1 MKKLL
6 SLMLSF
12 ALMFSL
18 VGCSTASEEA
28 GAYTE
33 GTYTATAKGM
43 IDDVTV
49 EVVVTTD
56 EIVSVTI
63 TEHSESAGISDPAIE
78 KIPASIVDGQTL
90 NVDAIA
96 GATITSDAI
105 LLAVEDALT
114 QAGADV
120 EALKVKE
127 GAAAVVAEDV
137 EKTADVIVVGAGG
150 AGLAA
155 ATSAMQNGASVI
167 VIEKMSAVGGNT
179 IVSGGVYN
187 APDPSR
193 QEPLGI
199 EDSVE
204 FYATQ
209 TWEGGDMV
217 GNKELVD
224 ILAAGAYPGI
234 EWLESLGVVFN
245 DTISQAA
252 GALYQR
258 THSTTQKAGTAYI
271 DAYLNALDG
280 NAEILLN
287 TTAEELIVDENGA
300 VTGVIATGEHGETVT
315 LTATKN
321 VVLATG
327 GFGANVEMRQ
337 EYNTTGKWE
346 DLGESVLTTNVPA
359 ITGDGITLAS
369 EVGANLVDMEQIQLL
384 YLANPADNGAMTKYT
399 PKCLSGT
406 DQIMFVNLEGERFVR
421 EDGRRD
427 DICGGLLSQTDG
439 LMYIVESMDGSLTVP
454 VEEMTL
460 ADGTPIMEAVEAGQV
475 LMGETV
481 EELAAEIGCDAATLQ
496 ATFDSFNAS
505 VAAGTDEFGRELFG
519 TELVTG
525 PYFATPRVAAV
536 HHTMGGVEINTS
548 AQVLNT
554 DGEVIPGL
562 IAAGEVVGGIHG
574 ANRLGGNALVDTVV
588 FGKLAG
594 ETASK

>member
-12 ALMFSL
+12 ALTFSL
-18 VGCSTASEEA
+18 VACSTTETAS
-28 GAYTE
+28 AYTE

-49 EVVVTTD
+49 EVVVTAD

-127 GAAAVVAEDV
+127 GAADVVAEDV
-137 EKTADVIVVGAGG
+137 EKSADVIVVGAGG

-179 IVSGGVYN
+179 IVSGGIYN
-187 APDPSR
+187 APDPGR

-209 TWEGGDMV
+209 TWEGGDSL
-217 GNKELVD
+217 GNKDLVD
-224 ILAAGAYPGI
+224 VLAAGAYPGI
-234 EWLESLGVVFN
+234 EWLESLGVVFK
-245 DTISQAA
+245 DEISQGA
-252 GALYQR
+252 GSLYPR

-271 DAYLNALDG
+271 DAYLSALEG
-280 NAEILLN
+280 KAEILLN
-287 TTAEELIVDENGA
+287 TTAQELIVDENGA

-315 LTATKN
+315 LTANKN